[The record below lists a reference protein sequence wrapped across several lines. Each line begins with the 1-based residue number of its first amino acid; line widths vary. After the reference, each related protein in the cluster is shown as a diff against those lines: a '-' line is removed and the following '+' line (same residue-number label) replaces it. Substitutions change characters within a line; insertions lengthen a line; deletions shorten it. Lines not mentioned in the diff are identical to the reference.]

1 MPIMASLYLSDL
13 NLKYGRQVTG
23 LENEAMKLL
32 QENNWI
38 NNIDQFKRVIE
49 ELIILTD
56 TFYINA
62 ETVRKVLSYEI
73 LPKSYTYIHSL
84 DLNKS
89 LDEINKDIINLIL
102 NEENFSQSKVA
113 TRLGISRSTVW
124 RKIK

>member
-23 LENEAMKLL
+23 LENEAIKLL